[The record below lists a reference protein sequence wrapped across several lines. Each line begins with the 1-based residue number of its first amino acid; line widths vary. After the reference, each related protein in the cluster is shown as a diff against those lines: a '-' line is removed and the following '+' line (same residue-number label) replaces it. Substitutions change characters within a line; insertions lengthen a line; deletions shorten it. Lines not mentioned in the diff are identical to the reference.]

1 MLPKIS
7 LLLKTSLIIQDEGGE
22 KKKRHL
28 RNEVRVNGEE
38 KIWIV

>member
-22 KKKRHL
+22 KKKKAP
-28 RNEVRVNGEE
+28 E
-38 KIWIV
+38 K